1 MAPLKQLTIPRLEL
15 QAAVL
20 ATRLGKTILEES
32 RFQFEKVVYF
42 LDSMIVLA
50 WICSQART
58 FKTFVST
65 RIGEI
70 QSNSDPAQ
78 WRHIPGEVNVADD
91 VSRGVSVQSLLQRWK
106 SGPEF
111 LSRPEDEWPQTVPTT
126 ADNKEVNKE
135 RRKTPAVCTE
145 STTQEVISCT
155 KFSSWRK
162 LIRVTA
168 RIHKLGA
175 KIRRKREGVK
185 ATAET
190 DKDGTL
196 TPDELN
202 KAKVY
207 WIKQAQKDLHSRVK
221 NGDLKQFRPFV
232 DLEGIIRVGG
242 RLSKAMMTY
251 DCKHPALLPYK
262 HWVSL
267 LITRHMHQQGHSGIA
282 STTAKIRRKFWILRA
297 QNLVKKVKHQCTFCK
312 RTQHKLE
319 SQLMADL
326 PKQRLAR
333 KHHHSIMRPV
343 ITLALIQ

>member
-1 MAPLKQLTIPRLEL
+1 METHPRRSECSRRCISRRIRSKSTS
-15 QAAVL
+15 ASEIW
-20 ATRLGKTILEES
+20 TR
-32 RFQFEKVVYF
+32 V
-42 LDSMIVLA
+42 
-50 WICSQART
+50 
-58 FKTFVST
+58 
-65 RIGEI
+65 
-70 QSNSDPAQ
+70 
-78 WRHIPGEVNVADD
+78 
-91 VSRGVSVQSLLQRWK
+91 
-106 SGPEF
+106 

-126 ADNKEVNKE
+126 ADKKEVNKE
-135 RRKTPAVCTE
+135 RRKTPAVCTVT
-145 STTQEVISCT
+145 TTQEVISCT

-267 LITRHMHQQGHSGIA
+267 LITRHMHCFNWHCFNHREGP
-282 STTAKIRRKFWILRA
+282 
-297 QNLVKKVKHQCTFCK
+297 KKVLDSTSTESGEEGKAIVYILQKNT
-312 RTQHKLE
+312 TQ
-319 SQLMADL
+319 
-326 PKQRLAR
+326 AR
-333 KHHHSIMRPV
+333 
-343 ITLALIQ
+343 ITTDGRSTEATIGTANTTILLCVL